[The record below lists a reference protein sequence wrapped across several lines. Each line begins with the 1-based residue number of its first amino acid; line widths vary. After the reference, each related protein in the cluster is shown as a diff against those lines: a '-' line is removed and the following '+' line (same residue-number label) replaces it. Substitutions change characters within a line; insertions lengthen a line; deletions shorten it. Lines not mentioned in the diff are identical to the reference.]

1 MSTELCLRFE
11 CLLAMPDL
19 RDDPFRG
26 SVVYLCD
33 HDADGAMGFVINRV
47 TEMTLAD
54 LFAQLDLPPPAEPG
68 RPVLAGGPV
77 SPERGFVLHDGHPT
91 CASTPVGPGI
101 YLSVGRDMLETIAAG
116 EGPRHFELFLGYSGW
131 GPGQLEKE
139 LLENAWL
146 TGPGD
151 AALVFETAVEER
163 QQAMAARIG
172 FDYRQLSG
180 YAGHA

>member
-1 MSTELCLRFE
+1 MSTELCLRYH

-33 HDADGAMGFVINRV
+33 HDAGGAMGFVINRV
-47 TEMTLAD
+47 AD
-54 LFAQLDLPPPAEPG
+54 LTVGELFKQLDLATPVGAD

-77 SPERGFVLHDGHPT
+77 SPERGFVLHDGLDT
-91 CASTPVGPGI
+91 CASLPVGTGL
-101 YLSVGRDMLETIAAG
+101 YLSVGRDILEIIAAG
-116 EGPRHFELFLGYSGW
+116 AGPQRFELILGYAGW
-131 GPGQLEKE
+131 GPGQLEGE

-151 AALVFETAVEER
+151 AALVFETALEQR
-163 QQAMAARIG
+163 QQAMSARIG

-180 YAGHA
+180 QAGHA